1 MDEAQGSGLTS
12 LPPFL
17 VKTYDMVDD
26 PSTNSI
32 VSWSSSDKS
41 FVVWKP
47 LEFSSV
53 LLPKFFKHSNFSS
66 FIRQLNTYGF
76 KKVDP
81 DQWEFANDDFVRGEQ
96 HLMKNIHRRKPVHSH
111 SLQNPHGQGVSPPL
125 TEVERKSFED
135 NIETLKR
142 DKEQLLLELRKH
154 EQEYQGVVLQM
165 QNLKDRF
172 QCVQQ
177 GMQLFISL
185 IARFLH
191 KPGLRL
197 DLLPQLET
205 SDRKRRLPRVSYNN
219 SEDNLE
225 DNQMGTTQ
233 TISRENRDCS
243 FDPILKEEQFELVE
257 TSLTFWEGI
266 IHSYGQTISPLDSS
280 SNLELGGSVSHASS
294 PAVTCRQVSEEL
306 RCKSPGID
314 MNLEPMATVAPESVA
329 SKDQAAGVKAPVP
342 TGVNDVFWQQFLT
355 ENPGSSDPQEV
366 QSARKDSDVII
377 EENRPSDQG
386 NFWWNTRSVN
396 NVVEQIG
403 NLAPAEK
410 FS

>member
-1 MDEAQGSGLTS
+1 MDEAQGGGLTS

-41 FVVWKP
+41 FVVWNP

-76 KKVDP
+76 RKVDP
-81 DQWEFANDDFVRGEQ
+81 EQWEFANEDFVRGKP
-96 HLMKNIHRRKPVHSH
+96 HLMKNIHRRKPVHCH
-111 SLQNPHGQGVSPPL
+111 SSQNLHGQGISPPL
-125 TEVERKSFED
+125 TEVERNSLKD
-135 NIETLKR
+135 DIERLKL

-154 EQEYQGVVLQM
+154 EQEYQGVGLQM
-165 QNLKDRF
+165 QDLKDRF
-172 QCVQQ
+172 QRVQQ
-177 GMQLFISL
+177 EMQLFIGL
-185 IARFLH
+185 MARLLQ

-197 DLLPQLET
+197 DLLLQLET
-205 SDRKRRLPRVSYNN
+205 PERKRRLPRISCNK

-233 TISRENRDCS
+233 TIGREDMGCS
-243 FDPILKEEQFELVE
+243 FDPILKKEQFELVE

-266 IHSYGQTISPLDSS
+266 IHSYGQAVSPLDSS
-280 SNLELGGSVSHASS
+280 SNLELGGSVSLASS
-294 PAVTCRQVSEEL
+294 PAISCRQVSEDF

-314 MNLEPMATVAPESVA
+314 MNLEPMATTAPDSVA
-329 SKDQAAGVKAPVP
+329 SKDQGAGVNAPAP

-355 ENPGSSDPQEV
+355 ENPGASDPQEV
-366 QSARKDSDVII
+366 QSARKDSDVC
-377 EENRPSDQG
+377 EENKQSDQG
-386 NFWWNTRSVN
+386 KFWWNARSVN

-403 NLAPAEK
+403 HLKPAEK
-410 FS
+410 F